1 MRKTVSILIF
11 LILMFSC
18 AAAEQTVGLPES
30 RYAVTVPDGMEY
42 SEPVETDMGVQA
54 YVSETLEMDLRS
66 YPREEAAAFGL
77 MQTMRESA
85 EKLKAEG
92 ADVELR
98 EVNGIEMLVY
108 RLTDITD
115 GAPCIGYVF
124 EDGERIVEVFFWY
137 ATQEAAEM
145 TKRIIETIRENDSS
159 F

>member
-54 YVSETLEMDLRS
+54 YVSETLEMDYRS
-66 YPREEAAAFGL
+66 DPREETAFGQAASL
-77 MQTMRESA
+77 RETA
-85 EKLKAEG
+85 ETLAAGG
-92 ADVELR
+92 ADVEMR

-108 RLTDITD
+108 RVTDETD
-115 GAPCIGYVF
+115 GTPCIGYVF
-124 EDGERIVEVFFWY
+124 EDGDRIIEIFFWY